1 VLYAIIMFNSLV
13 RTRQMAN
20 EAWSG
25 IDVQL
30 KRRSE
35 LVPNLVESV
44 KGYATHERS
53 VLEEVTR
60 LRNAAREVPADDV
73 AGRAQAERALTT
85 AIGKLVALAENY
97 PALKASANFLELQQE
112 LSNLEE
118 ELQMA
123 RRYYNGT
130 VRNQNVLVQSFPGN
144 LVAGAFGF
152 GPRDYFELSDAAE
165 RHVPQVALSGRSR

>member
-1 VLYAIIMFNSLV
+1 MLFWAIVLIAAAVVLYAIIVFNSLV

-60 LRNAAREVPADDV
+60 LRNAAREVPSDDV

-85 AIGKLVALAENY
+85 AIGKLVALAVGSRIPLKKKN
-97 PALKASANFLELQQE
+97 ALVVDLVFARLQLREVGVAQVLHGPGDSRPQRGVGQGVFDAIFDHSGSLWLE
-112 LSNLEE
+112 
-118 ELQMA
+118 
-123 RRYYNGT
+123 
-130 VRNQNVLVQSFPGN
+130 
-144 LVAGAFGF
+144 
-152 GPRDYFELSDAAE
+152 
-165 RHVPQVALSGRSR
+165 